1 VNRKVLPLS
10 KAAVTDSGEF
20 SGYANV
26 FNVKDHGGDMTMPGA
41 FRKAIPE
48 FLREGFLAW
57 GHDWNDPVAMP
68 MEAHEDEHGL
78 FIKGQF
84 HSTARAQ
91 EARTIAQERI
101 AAGLTMGLS
110 IGYAVENATIAQ
122 DGTVE
127 LRSIYPLWETS
138 LVMVPMNAASYITAV
153 KSDSPAD
160 RLSYAEHLDWLLDE
174 VAALTVRTRSRI
186 DTRAKEGRVLSAT
199 NRQRLASIADSLRGN
214 AEGLTDLLTETEPET
229 DRLAR
234 EVAEM
239 RSRLVALGVPLTA

>member
-1 VNRKVLPLS
+1 MKRKVLPLT

-20 SGYANV
+20 SGYANT
-26 FNVKDHGGDMTMPGA
+26 FGNVDHGGDVTMPGA
-41 FRKAIPE
+41 FAKALPE

-68 MEAHEDEHGL
+68 KEAYEDEHGL

-110 IGYAVENATIAQ
+110 IGYAVEN
-122 DGTVE
+122 GTPNKSGG
-127 LRSIYPLWETS
+127 LDLHTIYPLWETS
-138 LVMVPMNAASYITAV
+138 LVMVPMNAASYITAMKAQADAAGLAENV
-153 KSDSPAD
+153 NRITEDIPAIVA
-160 RLSYAEHLDWLLDE
+160 RFEQMAEL
-174 VAALTVRTRSRI
+174 
-186 DTRAKEGRVLSAT
+186 RAKEDRNLSPT
-199 NRQRLASIADSLRGN
+199 NRALVRHLEDSL
-214 AEGLTDLLTETEPET
+214 AESAKRLQTLLTETEPES